1 MTELKGQINSDER
14 FVRWQTVLLNHLTFL
29 NNLLLTI
36 SIGVVGFL
44 LSLLKDP
51 SFNPVCCEKFFFTSG
66 VILTFLSILFGIAT
80 GFCRLI
86 DFRGTVNKI
95 KKELIGDSF
104 SEIADLK
111 ERIGLYS
118 KFTWWLFYFQSGFLI
133 FGIMSLLGAFSLIF
147 KEKLF

>member
-1 MTELKGQINSDER
+1 MNGSNGKINSDER
-14 FVRWQTVLLNHLTFL
+14 FVRWQTVLRDHLTFL

-66 VILTFLSILFGIAT
+66 VILTFLSILLGIAT
-80 GFCRLI
+80 GFSRLI
-86 DFRGTVNKI
+86 DFRETVKKI
-95 KKELIGDSF
+95 KKELKGDSF

-133 FGIMSLLGAFSLIF
+133 FGIISLLIAFCAIYGD
-147 KEKLF
+147 KLF